1 MESGGKL
8 LEDFFVFKI
17 NQFMLD
23 PVVKQ
28 SLFRS
33 LCHYGDGFS
42 LLSNKKFM
50 LSLSTGMCKSFSL

>member
-8 LEDFFVFKI
+8 LENFFVFKI

-28 SLFRS
+28 SLFCS
-33 LCHYGDGFS
+33 LCHNGDGFS

>member
-8 LEDFFVFKI
+8 LENFFVFKI

-28 SLFRS
+28 SLFYS
-33 LCHYGDGFS
+33 LCNNGDGFS
-42 LLSNKKFM
+42 LLSNKKFV